1 MPLSMEYQFQELR
14 KISLE
19 IVKIMQQSGV
29 IEVAVKI
36 FAVKRLKKYFFNLGY
51 YTICFRAL
59 SSIINVA
66 I

>member
-1 MPLSMEYQFQELR
+1 MPLSMEYQFQVLG

-36 FAVKRLKKYFFNLGY
+36 FAVKRLEKYFFNLGY
-51 YTICFRAL
+51 YTICFRAF